1 MPDRPDPVTDRLARF
16 TPSAAGLDRDALLFA
31 AGRRSARASRLW
43 LVATAVLALSQA
55 ATLVALWPREGP
67 SAVVMPSVPPA
78 AAPTPDVRLSP
89 ASSDPSLWS
98 VGSRP
103 DVLDGPVAGS
113 AGEFVSTGPP
123 LSAGSALR
131 FD

>member
-16 TPSAAGLDRDALLFA
+16 TPSAAGLDRDALLFK

-43 LVATAVLALSQA
+43 LVATTVLAVSQA
-55 ATLVALWPREGP
+55 ATLVVLWPHETANRP
-67 SAVVMPSVPPA
+67 VTSTAPPA
-78 AAPTPDVRLSP
+78 AAPAPETGSPPPSPDP
-89 ASSDPSLWS
+89 GLWS

-103 DVLDGPVAGS
+103 DVLDRPVSGS
-113 AGEFVSTGPP
+113 AGEFVSAGPP
-123 LSAGSALR
+123 LTAGSGFR